1 MIQWCGRGELSYLV
15 LVRALGLKKLED
27 RVVASIHSRCSNHKA
42 ATKVLKKL
50 EDRVA
55 ASVHSSNNKKAAT
68 KVDEEAGGRS
78 RVDMVAVVLVDLHVV
93 EWPLNN
99 HMVEWPLN
107 SHMVDNLNTISRA
120 GGLSSINEAEDHPS
134 NMVA

>member
-1 MIQWCGRGELSYLV
+1 M
-15 LVRALGLKKLED
+15 
-27 RVVASIHSRCSNHKA
+27 ASIHSCCSNNKA

-50 EDRVA
+50 EHRVV
-55 ASVHSSNNKKAAT
+55 ASVHSSNNKAAT
-68 KVDEEAGGRS
+68 KVEEEVGGRS
-78 RVDMVAVVLVDLHVV
+78 REDMVAVVLVDLHVV